1 MAQLTA
7 EKDRIVKTASATADR
22 IVGRLEDQGLLFEYT
37 IKLVLLAGFL
47 ELVLYR
53 LISRLGMH
61 LTKVAEKHEWVRMT
75 FKTLSSI
82 GFALL
87 NVVSMFLFLA
97 LVIML
102 FNKIAARDF
111 SGVSKVSIPAIALL
125 LLVTIGFLIV
135 PPAMLGSIAY
145 NVLSFMALA
154 LLVFE
159 YLAQQ
164 REWSHRILGVTYFLG
179 ISGWLYYQI
188 LSTSYGFMGILA
200 PPPFVHEFNRAGE
213 AFMVLASILVFRVY
227 GRGVSVRTT
236 NKRQRR
242 RALWFWSVAG
252 GLFTALLFMDY
263 VLGLYDPALAQS
275 VRKGGQGIS
284 WIFQMGMGYTFYL
297 PFAFYVAGLLCWS
310 YTVIKLVTMGRLAG
324 YGLGLMFMAGYALQL
339 SHLTLM
345 VILGLM
351 LLNADRRRASSV
363 ATDESSTSSL
373 MGAPHQP
380 LASEHT

>member
-1 MAQLTA
+1 M
-7 EKDRIVKTASATADR
+7 KTASATADR